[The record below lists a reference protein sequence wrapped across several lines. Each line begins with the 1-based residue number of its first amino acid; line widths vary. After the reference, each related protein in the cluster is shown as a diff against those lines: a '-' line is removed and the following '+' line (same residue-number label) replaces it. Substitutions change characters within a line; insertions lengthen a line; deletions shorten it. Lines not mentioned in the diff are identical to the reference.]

1 MRKDEY
7 IRMLFDDNAT
17 AGGAQKEIN
26 EAIIDCADIALSQMP
41 EDFEIEDTSVG
52 LHEFWNAIAAEA
64 TDKKHKGLEAHGRR
78 CVAVSPLRA
87 AEIIAEMLGAKFER
101 ASRRLAAKREGS
113 RTARPEIPQVVR
125 LEDLL

>member
-1 MRKDEY
+1 MKKDEY
-7 IRMLFDDNAT
+7 IRMLLTDNAT

-26 EAIIDCADIALSQMP
+26 EAIIDCTDIALSQMP
-41 EDFEIEDTSVG
+41 ENFEIENTSVG

-64 TDKKHKGLEAHGRR
+64 ADKKHEQLKAGGRR

-87 AEIIAEMLGAKFER
+87 AEIIAGMLGAKFER
-101 ASRRLAAKREGS
+101 ASRRLAVKSEA
-113 RTARPEIPQVVR
+113 PQVVR